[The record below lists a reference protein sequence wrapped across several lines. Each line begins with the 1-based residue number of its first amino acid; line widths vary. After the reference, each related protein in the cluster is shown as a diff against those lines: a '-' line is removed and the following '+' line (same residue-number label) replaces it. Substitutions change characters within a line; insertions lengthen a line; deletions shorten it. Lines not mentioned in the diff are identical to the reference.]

1 MVISCGWLV
10 PEVPMPHPEGQR
22 SLTYCNSTR
31 ARGFQCLSAATRG
44 SGATIALG
52 YPKQSCAIGGHRSQL
67 ELIGI
72 NLISSDKSGIG
83 CAVCSCTKQRCAS
96 VRGAVALSSGAR
108 RCGVSVALSS
118 GTRQCGAFVLPVR
131 SESIRANRN

>member
-83 CAVCSCTKQRCAS
+83 CAVCSCTKQRCAA
-96 VRGAVALSSGAR
+96 VWYAVALSSKCAA
-108 RCGVSVALSS
+108 VWYAVALS
-118 GTRQCGAFVLPVR
+118 GGASVR
-131 SESIRANRN
+131 CIWLYWLDRSQSESIG